1 MAAGKPIVLAKSV
14 RVLEREK
21 MERDFPALIK
31 PEIKSV
37 SIFTLYLVANYNIRV
52 ITKEWGC
59 IKGNFLI

>member
-37 SIFTLYLVANYNIRV
+37 RLFTLYLVANYNIRV

>member
-31 PEIKSV
+31 PEIKV
-37 SIFTLYLVANYNIRV
+37 
-52 ITKEWGC
+52 
-59 IKGNFLI
+59 

>member
-37 SIFTLYLVANYNIRV
+37 RIIKLYLFKSHNLRV
-52 ITKEWGC
+52 ITK
-59 IKGNFLI
+59 